1 VRPQVALTRL
11 DSPVGQKLKLRWNF
25 GTMAIEVL
33 RELDDRIQASVN
45 RIQQLQ
51 RENEQLA
58 KRLAESEQRYSE
70 ASVQLRE
77 QETERNEIKSRI
89 AQILSRFD
97 GLDLG

>member
-1 VRPQVALTRL
+1 
-11 DSPVGQKLKLRWNF
+11 
-25 GTMAIEVL
+25 MEIEVL
-33 RELDDRIQASVN
+33 RELDERILASVN

-70 ASVQLRE
+70 ATAQLRE
-77 QETERNEIKSRI
+77 QETERNEVRSRI
-89 AQILSRFD
+89 AQILARFD